1 MSKFNFL
8 PVLKLLHPVGLKLK
22 LYMIDVDDG
31 FRCFFVSPFS
41 IDVIFL
47 VYLYGLG
54 AIYWYQT
61 TQSAGSNQ
69 KEIKSSVYH

>member
-1 MSKFNFL
+1 
-8 PVLKLLHPVGLKLK
+8 
-22 LYMIDVDDG
+22 MIDVDDS
-31 FRCFFVSPFS
+31 FRCFFCEP
-41 IDVIFL
+41 IYHRCTIL

-69 KEIKSSVYH
+69 KEIKSAVYY